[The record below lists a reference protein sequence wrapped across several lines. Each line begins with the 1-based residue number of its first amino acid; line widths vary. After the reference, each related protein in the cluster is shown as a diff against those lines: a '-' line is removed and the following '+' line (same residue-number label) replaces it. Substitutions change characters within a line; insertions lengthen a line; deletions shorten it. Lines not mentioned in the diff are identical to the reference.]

1 MNYKERENLRKEEQE
16 KREVK
21 ELEKRKK
28 EAKLVTK
35 ISTKSE
41 RMSQKFVEYLCQK
54 RIFHTVDF
62 SKGNFIIQIMGLTST
77 ETNRLMK
84 KMIKQMKLSTSKQE
98 PQAPAA

>member
-1 MNYKERENLRKEEQE
+1 M
-16 KREVK
+16 
-21 ELEKRKK
+21 

-41 RMSQKFVEYLCQK
+41 RMSQKCVEYLCQK

-62 SKGNFIIQIMGLTST
+62 SKGNFIIQIMGLTSS

-84 KMIKQMKLSTSKQE
+84 KMIRQMKLSTSKQE
-98 PQAPAA
+98 PKAPAA